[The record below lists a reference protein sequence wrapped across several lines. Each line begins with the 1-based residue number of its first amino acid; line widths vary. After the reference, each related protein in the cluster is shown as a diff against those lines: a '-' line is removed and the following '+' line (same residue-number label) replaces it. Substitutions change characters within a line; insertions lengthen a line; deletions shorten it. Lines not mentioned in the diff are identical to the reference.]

1 MKETVRR
8 FNVQSS
14 QTRIGL
20 TLFASRQRPIFGFRR
35 SHSRAQVYQEL
46 KRLRLLRG
54 GTRRTARALMF
65 VKRFL
70 FRGKPTCGRRR
81 VLVLVTT
88 GVSRD
93 DVVRPARILHA
104 AGVEVYTVGVGRVSV
119 RYLRKIATD
128 RFHVFSANVGSL
140 LTIVRTLKDKMCHSP
155 GRSAQSLLSNSPYL
169 FL

>member
-1 MKETVRR
+1 
-8 FNVQSS
+8 
-14 QTRIGL
+14 
-20 TLFASRQRPIFGFRR
+20 
-35 SHSRAQVYQEL
+35 
-46 KRLRLLRG
+46 
-54 GTRRTARALMF
+54 MF
-65 VKRFL
+65 VKRYL
-70 FRGKPTCGRRR
+70 FQGKPTCGRRR
-81 VLVLVTT
+81 VLVLVTA

-155 GRSAQSLLSNSPYL
+155 GTSTQCFFSNSPCPL
-169 FL
+169 L

>member
-1 MKETVRR
+1 M
-8 FNVQSS
+8 
-14 QTRIGL
+14 
-20 TLFASRQRPIFGFRR
+20 
-35 SHSRAQVYQEL
+35 
-46 KRLRLLRG
+46 
-54 GTRRTARALMF
+54 
-65 VKRFL
+65 
-70 FRGKPTCGRRR
+70 
-81 VLVLVTT
+81 LVTT

-128 RFHVFSANVGSL
+128 RLHVFSANVGSL

-155 GRSAQSLLSNSPYL
+155 GKSTPS